1 MFINKILILIIF
13 CYFTQVKCCAQAP
26 IDILKNNNYKLIEYN
41 SELLNSN
48 IQFKKD
54 SLLNIFLKNNKI
66 SELAYKNV
74 YTNITFISSLIA
86 FDIKNKKVIH
96 DNQISGNFND
106 EDLDFLL
113 IKIAKENIHYEDF
126 INLKKKNTLGIF
138 IYLDYTKT
146 EMGYEIVE
154 LKGKKEL
161 LIKKEKI
168 NYLTL
173 EKTDYY
179 D

>member
-1 MFINKILILIIF
+1 MK
-13 CYFTQVKCCAQAP
+13 
-26 IDILKNNNYKLIEYN
+26 
-41 SELLNSN
+41 
-48 IQFKKD
+48 
-54 SLLNIFLKNNKI
+54 NIFLKNNTI
-66 SELAYKNV
+66 SELAYRNV
-74 YTNITFISSLIA
+74 YTNITFISSLIV
-86 FDIKNKKVIH
+86 FDIKNKRVVH
-96 DNQISGNFND
+96 DDQISENFND

-126 INLKKKNTLGIF
+126 INLEKKNKLGIF
-138 IYLDYTKT
+138 IYLDYTKV

-173 EKTDYY
+173 QKID
-179 D
+179 